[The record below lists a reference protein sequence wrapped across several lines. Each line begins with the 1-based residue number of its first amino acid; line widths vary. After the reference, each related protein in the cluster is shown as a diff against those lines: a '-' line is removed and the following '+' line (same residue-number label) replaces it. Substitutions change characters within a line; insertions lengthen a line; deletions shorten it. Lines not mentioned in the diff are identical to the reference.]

1 MVQNKS
7 EVLYEKLRFD
17 LMQGA
22 VNPGDRISEAEL
34 SRQYGVSRSPIRE
47 AIVRLEADGLLVRS
61 GMVIHVHE
69 RTDGEIIDIYRVRIE
84 LEASIAADA
93 ALRRDDFDLMNLRAA
108 IDAEEKID
116 SADDAAVVTANRRIH
131 DALASASHNAT
142 LTELQQRLTAQIAML
157 PATTLKVPG
166 RWERAHREHSEIVK
180 AVEARDAEA
189 ARASADRHM
198 TEAKDLRLT
207 LVAEQ
212 ARSR

>member
-17 LMQGA
+17 LMQG
-22 VNPGDRISEAEL
+22 VISPGDRISEAEL
-34 SRQYGVSRSPIRE
+34 SRQYEVSRSPIRE
-47 AIVRLEADGLLVRS
+47 AVVRLEADGLLVRS
-61 GMVIHVHE
+61 GLVIHVHE

-93 ALRRDDFDLMNLRAA
+93 AVRRDDIDLMNLHAA
-108 IDAEEKID
+108 IEAEAEID
-116 SADDAAVVTANRRIH
+116 PADDSAVVTANRRIH
-131 DALASASHNAT
+131 DALAAASHNAT

-157 PATTLKVPG
+157 PATTLKAPG
-166 RWERAHREHSEIVK
+166 RWARAHREHSEIVK
-180 AVEARDAEA
+180 AVEARDPAT
-189 ARASADRHM
+189 AREVADRHM

-207 LVAEQ
+207 LVAAQ